1 MNEELYKWLVIQ
13 FELSNTPPTFIQ
25 LINQVIGLF
34 INKSMVI
41 YFDNILIYNKF
52 QNWSHKIFKKM
63 LEVVLKNKLYMN
75 FKIYSF
81 MTNKQLSLSFIINI
95 DDIYVNGENVR
106 VIGDC
111 SASKIVSKVCSFY
124 GLTTFY
130 KWFI

>member
-63 LEVVLKNKLYMN
+63 LEVVLKNKLYI
-75 FKIYSF
+75 KYIV
-81 MTNKQLSLSFIINI
+81 LWLINN
-95 DDIYVNGENVR
+95 Y
-106 VIGDC
+106 
-111 SASKIVSKVCSFY
+111 
-124 GLTTFY
+124 L
-130 KWFI
+130 